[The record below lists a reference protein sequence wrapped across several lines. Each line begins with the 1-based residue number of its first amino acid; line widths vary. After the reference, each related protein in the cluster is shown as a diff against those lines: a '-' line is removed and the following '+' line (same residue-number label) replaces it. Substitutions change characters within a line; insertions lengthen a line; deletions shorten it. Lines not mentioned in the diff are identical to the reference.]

1 MLRFAANRGALLL
14 VVRACFDLTK
24 QMLRE
29 TMREGKKRGSV
40 SSSGAPAKR
49 PHAKRALAE
58 NGDLRGHE
66 ELGLHIRSPKK
77 LIFAVDTH
85 MEMTRFLRRFDWRA
99 QFFRATPRCGDPLSP
114 QLAYSDPPPFPFISV
129 RSHAARAEKRLSNP
143 RQALAARPVALC
155 SCLGSTAQL
164 LAAPALRLPVHAIS
178 GRPDSIRGLRLLGKY
193 VVVAQN

>member
-14 VVRACFDLTK
+14 VVRARFDLTK

-66 ELGLHIRSPKK
+66 ELGLHIRSPNK

-114 QLAYSDPPPFPFISV
+114 QLAYSDPPCSPFISV
-129 RSHAARAEKRLSNP
+129 RSFPSP
-143 RQALAARPVALC
+143 RRPGMGPNAQRPSRPCGASATCIVFCVASIPLVVFV
-155 SCLGSTAQL
+155 STG
-164 LAAPALRLPVHAIS
+164 PAGVVD
-178 GRPDSIRGLRLLGKY
+178 RP
-193 VVVAQN
+193 

>member
-29 TMREGKKRGSV
+29 TTREGKKRGSV

-114 QLAYSDPPPFPFISV
+114 QLAYSDPPRSPFISV
-129 RSHAARAEKRLSNP
+129 RSCRPRLSSSQDSRVRHSAEP
-143 RQALAARPVALC
+143 RSKRWAHLAARRLDVAPL
-155 SCLGSTAQL
+155 
-164 LAAPALRLPVHAIS
+164 PAH
-178 GRPDSIRGLRLLGKY
+178 
-193 VVVAQN
+193 Q

>member
-29 TMREGKKRGSV
+29 TTREGKKRGSV

-114 QLAYSDPPPFPFISV
+114 QLAYSDPPRSPFISV
-129 RSHAARAEKRLSNP
+129 RSELS
-143 RQALAARPVALC
+143 
-155 SCLGSTAQL
+155 
-164 LAAPALRLPVHAIS
+164 
-178 GRPDSIRGLRLLGKY
+178 
-193 VVVAQN
+193 

>member
-14 VVRACFDLTK
+14 VVRARFDLTK

-29 TMREGKKRGSV
+29 TTREGKKRGSV

-77 LIFAVDTH
+77 LISLVDTH
-85 MEMTRFLRRFDWRA
+85 MEMASFFRRFNRRA
-99 QFFRATPRCGDPLSP
+99 QIFWA
-114 QLAYSDPPPFPFISV
+114 I
-129 RSHAARAEKRLSNP
+129 
-143 RQALAARPVALC
+143 PV
-155 SCLGSTAQL
+155 G
-164 LAAPALRLPVHAIS
+164 
-178 GRPDSIRGLRLLGKY
+178 G
-193 VVVAQN
+193 

>member
-77 LIFAVDTH
+77 LISLVDTH
-85 MEMTRFLRRFDWRA
+85 MEMTAFDWRSDWRA
-99 QFFRATPRCGDPLSP
+99 QRRSAMPVGGDLLSP
-114 QLAYSDPPPFPFISV
+114 QLAYSDPPCSPFISV
-129 RSHAARAEKRLSNP
+129 RSYEL
-143 RQALAARPVALC
+143 QVA
-155 SCLGSTAQL
+155 
-164 LAAPALRLPVHAIS
+164 
-178 GRPDSIRGLRLLGKY
+178 
-193 VVVAQN
+193 

>member
-29 TMREGKKRGSV
+29 TTREGKKRGSV

-66 ELGLHIRSPKK
+66 DVDLHIRSARK
-77 LIFAVDTH
+77 LVFLVDTH
-85 MEMTRFLRRFDWRA
+85 GNG
-99 QFFRATPRCGDPLSP
+99 QFFSAIRLACSDFLSDACGR
-114 QLAYSDPPPFPFISV
+114 I
-129 RSHAARAEKRLSNP
+129 AA
-143 RQALAARPVALC
+143 
-155 SCLGSTAQL
+155 
-164 LAAPALRLPVHAIS
+164 
-178 GRPDSIRGLRLLGKY
+178 
-193 VVVAQN
+193 

>member
-14 VVRACFDLTK
+14 VVRTCFDLTK

-49 PHAKRALAE
+49 PHAKRAFAE

-77 LIFAVDTH
+77 LITLVDTH
-85 MEMTRFLRRFDWRA
+85 MEMTAFDWRSDWRA
-99 QFFRATPRCGDPLSP
+99 QL
-114 QLAYSDPPPFPFISV
+114 
-129 RSHAARAEKRLSNP
+129 K
-143 RQALAARPVALC
+143 
-155 SCLGSTAQL
+155 
-164 LAAPALRLPVHAIS
+164 
-178 GRPDSIRGLRLLGKY
+178 
-193 VVVAQN
+193 

>member
-1 MLRFAANRGALLL
+1 MYWTCTGLVLDLYCAQVPRALRALGEGAPSASQGSARAQAAPGWLKAVRHRAPNCQLKKRAEKADFAELSCCEKLADVLRFAANRGLLLL

-29 TMREGKKRGSV
+29 TTREGKKRGSV

-77 LIFAVDTH
+77 LISLVDTH
-85 MEMTRFLRRFDWRA
+85 MEMTRFFRRFDWRA
-99 QFFRATPRCGDPLSP
+99 QIF
-114 QLAYSDPPPFPFISV
+114 
-129 RSHAARAEKRLSNP
+129 
-143 RQALAARPVALC
+143 
-155 SCLGSTAQL
+155 
-164 LAAPALRLPVHAIS
+164 
-178 GRPDSIRGLRLLGKY
+178 
-193 VVVAQN
+193 

>member
-29 TMREGKKRGSV
+29 TTREGKKRGSV

-66 ELGLHIRSPKK
+66 DVDLHIRSAKK
-77 LIFAVDTH
+77 LVFFVDTH
-85 MEMTRFLRRFDWRA
+85 MEMIALIRRFDW
-99 QFFRATPRCGDPLSP
+99 
-114 QLAYSDPPPFPFISV
+114 
-129 RSHAARAEKRLSNP
+129 H
-143 RQALAARPVALC
+143 
-155 SCLGSTAQL
+155 AQL
-164 LAAPALRLPVHAIS
+164 
-178 GRPDSIRGLRLLGKY
+178 K
-193 VVVAQN
+193 